1 MGQGVPAEPLEPASP
16 PQTDPAT
23 RPDRTAD
30 GARPPWSAAE
40 PLLADGLLRA
50 VRATAAYGGV
60 LYLRSA
66 DRRSLVAA
74 AVVGIPPRLLEP
86 FHRIAVAAP
95 LPVADSYRG
104 GRTIVL
110 ADADDT
116 ARRYPRLAV
125 GLPYAHA
132 SATTPVTAGD
142 QDFGALAVFWPSD
155 GTRPPAAAR
164 RQLRGAG
171 NRLATGLLPYG
182 DLVRADG
189 PPTVVPLPGPGGDGV
204 RLGFLDR
211 DPATGLLVP
220 DAALRDLLDPGSG
233 LLDHGHG
240 PPGSGKGADEEH
252 GKEHGANHGEER
264 GADGPDLLERLVP
277 EDAARLRRTVRR
289 AAEQG
294 RPFTERVRLREAGGG
309 LRPLELHGHP
319 VAGAGRLVVA
329 VVDATAAAAATAA
342 VERLRDGVFALD
354 PDGRVGHVNR
364 SAELL
369 LHATR
374 AELLGRRPWEVLPW
388 LADPAYEDRYRSA
401 MLSQQPTAFLA
412 RRPPGHWL
420 AFSLY
425 PDGHG
430 LTGRIVAAAP
440 STDTTLPEAP
450 PATTA
455 SVGTV
460 YHLLQLAAALAEAVT
475 VQDVAAAV
483 VEQILPGF
491 GGQETA
497 LYLARDGRMHL
508 VTESGYPPGFLEP
521 FEGTPIRTRL
531 PGTEVFTTGAP
542 VFFESERELAAAYPG
557 IARDEMRAWAFLPLI
572 ASGHPVGSLIL
583 GFDRPR
589 SFTVEDRSVLGALG
603 GLIAQ
608 ALERARLYDA
618 ESAVARGLQQALLPH
633 RLPTVP
639 GLETAARYLPGTRG
653 MEIGGD
659 WYDVL
664 PGRAGV
670 VLVIGD
676 VEGHSVKAAALMGQL
691 RSAVRAFAS
700 GGEPL
705 ADVARRTNRLLADL
719 DAGLLASCC
728 LLRLDPATRLL
739 HGVRAG
745 HLPPLLRDPGGRTTL
760 LDLAG
765 GPLLGIDPDLD
776 FPVTATVLPPGATL
790 VLYTDGLVES
800 AAAPLTEG
808 IDRLRST
815 LAHAA
820 ADTLEPLADTL
831 LGQARHR
838 DHRADDVAL
847 LIARLA
853 G

>member
-1 MGQGVPAEPLEPASP
+1 MRLGVPAEPPEPPPSP
-16 PQTDPAT
+16 SPRTEPAT
-23 RPDRTAD
+23 RPVRTTD
-30 GARPPWSAAE
+30 DARPPWSAAE

-104 GRTIVL
+104 GRTVVL

-142 QDFGALAVFWPSD
+142 QDFGAIAVFWPSD
-155 GTRPPAAAR
+155 GTRPPAATR
-164 RQLRGAG
+164 RQLRSAG

-182 DLVRADG
+182 DLVRAADG
-189 PPTVVPLPGPGGDGV
+189 PPAVVPLPGPGGDGV
-204 RLGFLDR
+204 RLGFLDL

-233 LLDHGHG
+233 LLEPGDPIPGDPG
-240 PPGSGKGADEEH
+240 PGAPAPAGSGSG
-252 GKEHGANHGEER
+252 
-264 GADGPDLLERLVP
+264 LLDRLVP
-277 EDAARLRRTVRR
+277 EDAARLRRTARR
-289 AAEQG
+289 AAQQG
-294 RPFTERVRLREAGGG
+294 RPFSEQVRLRDPGGG
-309 LRPLELHGHP
+309 LRPLALHGHP
-319 VAGAGRLVVA
+319 VGGSGRLVVA
-329 VVDATAAAAATAA
+329 VVDATAAVAATVA

-369 LHATR
+369 LHVTR

-440 STDTTLPEAP
+440 SEDTTLPEAP
-450 PATTA
+450 PATPA

-475 VQDVAAAV
+475 VQDVATAV

-618 ESAVARGLQQALLPH
+618 EAAVARGLQRALLPH
-633 RLPTVP
+633 RLPDVP

-691 RSAVRAFAS
+691 RSAVRAFAT

-705 ADVARRTNRLLADL
+705 ADVARRTNRLLVDL
-719 DAGLLASCC
+719 DTGLLASCC

-745 HLPPLLRDPGGRTTL
+745 HLPPLLRDPGGRTAL
-760 LDLAG
+760 LDLDG
-765 GPLLGIDPDLD
+765 GPLLGIDADLD

-800 AAAPLTEG
+800 ATAPLTEG

-831 LGQARHR
+831 LGLARHR
-838 DHRADDVAL
+838 DHRADDVAV
-847 LIARLA
+847 LIARLT